1 MIHSS
6 FLLLGAHLCKFVFS
20 VVFERCTVASPLELV
35 ILPPARQIMRQSA
48 ALEPTAGRDG
58 VDGDILPADMIC
70 KKLLQ
75 AQEDADAGATHG
87 GGVRMEPPGKAQN
100 RAATRQFAEALDAAC
115 RRTGGFSLA
124 DFATGGPSLPLT
136 TDEVRYYATV
146 MNPATGVEENR
157 SCVFNTRRV
166 CNLLVAKIQRGKK
179 GLGAA
184 AAVTTPTPGAGRPVG
199 EVCGVGV
206 GRSTIGDEVGS
217 NRVGLWGRGGFIGV
231 FFIARDTNTL
241 HRSNRVGLET
251 ERSYAD
257 GKWVAPT
264 VHWSSDMHSVEYGFF
279 RWYLGRAGGYG
290 TYCFDRFHG
299 VHNACT
305 AAKGRA
311 GIILPCMEWKI
322 FLDLRRGPWKAC
334 GNHEVLQEMATELL
348 DSGSSRNVIFR
359 VLATQ
364 IAREHGFSTLDM
376 SEDWHTELYSHAL
389 HAILRSGI
397 GIEAQRS
404 RWFTFE
410 SRAREARSC
419 ATTVLFILL
428 YVGLR
433 RGWWDSIATSPL
445 VLHDLVCHEAM
456 VAETG
461 DAGEAVVPIPGEDP
475 PPHVPADAPPDPAG
489 DEDHASNDEC
499 EEEEEDDH
507 NKVLTIDA
515 ARKKLKEHRENLAKT
530 MHFSAKVLSNAFTR
544 WRSNLQPNDTDA

>member
-75 AQEDADAGATHG
+75 AQEDADAGATDG

-279 RWYLGRAGGYG
+279 DGIWAEQAATGRIVSTASTAFTTLAPLPRAVLALFCRVWSGRSSWICEEAPGKRAAITRYCKRWPRSSS
-290 TYCFDRFHG
+290 
-299 VHNACT
+299 T
-305 AAKGRA
+305 AAAA
-311 GIILPCMEWKI
+311 GTS
-322 FLDLRRGPWKAC
+322 F
-334 GNHEVLQEMATELL
+334 
-348 DSGSSRNVIFR
+348 SGSWPHKSR
-359 VLATQ
+359 
-364 IAREHGFSTLDM
+364 
-376 SEDWHTELYSHAL
+376 
-389 HAILRSGI
+389 
-397 GIEAQRS
+397 
-404 RWFTFE
+404 E
-410 SRAREARSC
+410 SM
-419 ATTVLFILL
+419 V
-428 YVGLR
+428 
-433 RGWWDSIATSPL
+433 SPL
-445 VLHDLVCHEAM
+445 
-456 VAETG
+456 
-461 DAGEAVVPIPGEDP
+461 
-475 PPHVPADAPPDPAG
+475 
-489 DEDHASNDEC
+489 
-499 EEEEEDDH
+499 
-507 NKVLTIDA
+507 
-515 ARKKLKEHRENLAKT
+515 
-530 MHFSAKVLSNAFTR
+530 
-544 WRSNLQPNDTDA
+544 